1 MILTIL
7 LWWLSG
13 KEPTCQC
20 RRCEFNSWVGKI
32 PWRRKWQPNQCSCLW
47 NPMDRRAW
55 GAVVHGVA
63 KKLDVTL
70 VTKQILLLPWTLVVQ
85 SLSHIR
91 LCYLVTC
98 STPGFP
104 VLHISWS
111 VLKLISIEPMMPS
124 NHLFLCH
131 PLLLL
136 PSIFPSIRVFSNEST
151 LCIRWPKYWSFHFS
165 ISPSNEYSGL
175 ISLNCIYHLLIS
187 REISP
192 FSYSLKLLYIMYIL
206 CKMYLFIE
214 DLLADLSFVSILGRW
229 Y

>member
-63 KKLDVTL
+63 KNLDVTL

-85 SLSHIR
+85 SLSHM
-91 LCYLVTC
+91 T
-98 STPGFP
+98 
-104 VLHISWS
+104 
-111 VLKLISIEPMMPS
+111 
-124 NHLFLCH
+124 
-131 PLLLL
+131 LL
-136 PSIFPSIRVFSNEST
+136 PHDLQHTRLPCPSYFLECAQTHVHWADDAIHPSLPLSPPSPPALNLSQHQGLFQWVDSLHQVAKVLELPLQHQSFQWIFRTDFLE
-151 LCIRWPKYWSFHFS
+151 
-165 ISPSNEYSGL
+165 
-175 ISLNCIYHLLIS
+175 
-187 REISP
+187 
-192 FSYSLKLLYIMYIL
+192 LYIS
-206 CKMYLFIE
+206 
-214 DLLADLSFVSILGRW
+214 SFDI
-229 Y
+229 

>member
-47 NPMDRRAW
+47 NPMDRRYW

-70 VTKQILLLPWTLVVQ
+70 ATKQILLLPWTLVVQ
-85 SLSHIR
+85 SLSHIQ
-91 LCYLVTC
+91 LCYLRTC

-104 VLHISWS
+104 VLHYFLECAQTHIHWADDAIQPSLPLS
-111 VLKLISIEPMMPS
+111 SAYTYLI
-124 NHLFLCH
+124 
-131 PLLLL
+131 LL
-136 PSIFPSIRVFSNEST
+136 V
-151 LCIRWPKYWSFHFS
+151 
-165 ISPSNEYSGL
+165 
-175 ISLNCIYHLLIS
+175 SLWI
-187 REISP
+187 
-192 FSYSLKLLYIMYIL
+192 
-206 CKMYLFIE
+206 
-214 DLLADLSFVSILGRW
+214 
-229 Y
+229 